1 MKNSSVNFSSLA
13 ASLPPIESPNCVS
26 TIVQRKLPR
35 ISLPRN
41 LLSTRSRNVRKI
53 VFLKKIRINAAA
65 AERVKS
71 NQNRKKM
78 IPLTFTHVVNLINE
92 CFKDKKDVC
101 VCVCGYTKASVHR
114 GRRLKR
120 WSVSTDVQNID
131 RMQRIVSGFRNFAR
145 SGWPDTSI
153 PYQGIPYVYKNIYH
167 CVRE

>member
-101 VCVCGYTKASVHR
+101 VCVWIHESQRASRQKIEKVV
-114 GRRLKR
+114 GLYRRTEYRSNAKNCQWFPELC
-120 WSVSTDVQNID
+120 TE
-131 RMQRIVSGFRNFAR
+131 RMA
-145 SGWPDTSI
+145 
-153 PYQGIPYVYKNIYH
+153 
-167 CVRE
+167 